1 MLKSYKFLYRKLQ
14 DKARRKLHLKEKKK
28 KLKRAT
34 KRELQKRIMEK
45 RSELLLVQQKV
56 MREVLEATKRKSMM
70 ESYIM

>member
-1 MLKSYKFLYRKLQ
+1 M
-14 DKARRKLHLKEKKK
+14 HLKEKKK

-56 MREVLEATKRKSMM
+56 MREVLEASKRKSFM
-70 ESYIM
+70 ESIIM